1 MDTDVIFRPT
11 RTNLEQIKDW
21 LIAERRETGEGFY
34 CNWDVIESSYEQ
46 EELCC
51 IVSNT
56 EAVGFAVWGKYE
68 LSARLDIVEIR
79 PDLRGRGFGRILVEE
94 CFNHFRN
101 LGLLVVDLECQPPTS
116 EPVWRRLGFRDFP
129 QCEGKPSSKYN
140 NSINL
145 YRPLIEP
152 LEPNNQSEAIEVL
165 ELWDREP
172 WENPDSEPTWTWEIL
187 RQKGTQE
194 LVKPIIH
201 PCDKNWR
208 LRWRKGNKF
217 LIDEKVK
224 RFSEDS
230 SSWGEYVIVTE
241 LLENPNN
248 CIGAD

>member
-1 MDTDVIFRPT
+1 MDTDVIFRPS

-21 LIAERRETGEGFY
+21 LIAERSKTGEGFY
-34 CNWDVIESSYEQ
+34 CNWNFIESSYKQ
-46 EELCC
+46 EKLCC
-51 IVSNT
+51 IVINT
-56 EAVGFAVWGKYE
+56 EAVGFAVWDE
-68 LSARLDIVEIR
+68 SDLAARLDIVEIR
-79 PDLRGRGFGRILVEE
+79 PDLRGKGFGRILVEK

-116 EPVWRRLGFRDFP
+116 EPVWRCLGFRDFP
-129 QCEGKPSSKYN
+129 QGLGKLSSSHN

-152 LEPNNQSEAIEVL
+152 LEPNNQRTTIEVL

-172 WENPDSEPTWTWEIL
+172 WKARDLEPTWTWEIL
-187 RQKGTQE
+187 RQKGTQK
-194 LVKPIIH
+194 LVEPIIH

-208 LRWRKGNKF
+208 LRWRKGNKV

-224 RFSEDS
+224 RFSKDS

-241 LLENPNN
+241 LPLNP
-248 CIGAD
+248 

>member
-1 MDTDVIFRPT
+1 MDIDVIFRPT

-21 LIAERRETGEGFY
+21 LIAERSETGEGFY
-34 CNWDVIESSYEQ
+34 CNWNIIESSYRH

-56 EAVGFAVWGKYE
+56 EAVGFAVWGESE

-79 PDLRGRGFGRILVEE
+79 PDLRRRSFGRILVEE

-116 EPVWRRLGFRDFP
+116 EPIWRCLGFSDFP
-129 QCEGKPSSKYN
+129 QKLNSNYN
-140 NSINL
+140 DSINL
-145 YRPLIEP
+145 YRPLIKS
-152 LEPNNQSEAIEVL
+152 LEPNNQSAAIEVL
-165 ELWDREP
+165 ELWDSEP
-172 WENPDSEPTWTWEIL
+172 WEARGSEPTWTWEIL
-187 RQKGTQE
+187 RQKGTQK
-194 LVKPIIH
+194 LVEPIIH
-201 PCDKNWR
+201 PCDENWR
-208 LRWRKGNKF
+208 LRWRNGNEF

-230 SSWGEYVIVTE
+230 SSWGKYIVVTE
-241 LLENPNN
+241 LPRNPNS